1 MNMEASEFYI
11 DEKKNLVFLYKT
23 IMKQR
28 VSLQE
33 FEWKLIGKGWAK
45 WDLESCSF
53 ANFWNYKYKRL
64 LTLDDICIPYLS
76 AQCINIFG
84 IALFLDWLASTIS
97 DTGIY

>member
-33 FEWKLIGKGWAK
+33 FE
-45 WDLESCSF
+45 
-53 ANFWNYKYKRL
+53 
-64 LTLDDICIPYLS
+64 
-76 AQCINIFG
+76 
-84 IALFLDWLASTIS
+84 
-97 DTGIY
+97 